1 MGHST
6 LESIKTI
13 FTEFFFVYLRAER
26 HDKVATIIFYSA
38 RAVSHAAVQT
48 DRLCYIRSPLS
59 LRPGINRCNL
69 NTVAGKLTTPEAG
82 TQKVGG
88 KKRISGRIRTLYSKS
103 DFRGK
108 N

>member
-1 MGHST
+1 M
-6 LESIKTI
+6 
-13 FTEFFFVYLRAER
+13 YLRAES
-26 HDKVATIIFYSA
+26 HNKVATIIFYFV
-38 RAVSHAAVQT
+38 RAVSHAAVRT

-59 LRPGINRCNL
+59 PRSAINWFNL
-69 NTVAGKLTTPEAG
+69 CTVPEKLTTLQTG

-88 KKRISGRIRTLYSKS
+88 KKRISGRIRKLYSQS